1 MLSIRD
7 SLLSFWIGS
16 SIASG
21 IVSFGYIGAGFSRWR
36 KSGNWNVKSD
46 INKFEW
52 IMGFILVLL
61 GIFNVIA
68 QNLVNAHKEFSSQ
81 KNESYSLSLTKNSE
95 LYSGRIK
102 YIPTAY
108 CWNVVVGIVF
118 GFVLSSIGRFGFNF
132 PVRVFNFSVGRD
144 WMVHPMAMGL
154 YAVVFGTIIGMPS
167 WYFIHNK

>member
-1 MLSIRD
+1 MLSVRD

-21 IVSFGYIGAGFSRWR
+21 LVSFGYIGDGFSRWR
-36 KSGNWNVKSD
+36 KSGNWNVNRD

-52 IMGFILVLL
+52 IMGAILVLL

-68 QNLVNAHKEFSSQ
+68 QNLVHEQ
-81 KNESYSLSLTKNSE
+81 KWYF
-95 LYSGRIK
+95 
-102 YIPTAY
+102 
-108 CWNVVVGIVF
+108 WNVIIGAMF
-118 GFVLSSIGRFGFNF
+118 GLVLSSIGRFVFNF
-132 PVRVFNFSVGRD
+132 PVRVFKFTIGRE

-154 YAVVFGTIIGMPS
+154 YAVVFGTLIGMPS